1 MNFLLIYNDKII
13 QNRKL
18 CQTIPSSSISQT
30 YFLARKIVGSKFDKG
45 RKSHGILCSD
55 IGLGPKKLIMN
66 IKYDR
71 FSLFLSVKAIFCN
84 R

>member
-1 MNFLLIYNDKII
+1 MNFLPIYNDKII

-18 CQTIPSSSISQT
+18 CQTIPSISKT
-30 YFLARKIVGSKFDKG
+30 HFLARKIVGSKFDKG
-45 RKSHGILCSD
+45 RKSHGILD

-66 IKYDR
+66 IKYDQC
-71 FSLFLSVKAIFCN
+71 SLFLSVKAIFCN